1 MDTTSRPPVPSPGWS
16 SVPSS
21 VPSSALSPATLPSP
35 APLPVRAAAPAADRV
50 YRFLKHAFFEQVYP
64 GGTLLNEG
72 DVATAVG
79 VSRTP
84 VREALLRLEA
94 EGLVR
99 LYPKKGALV
108 LPMSAQDI
116 DDVFAA
122 RVMVESFTAPAAW
135 QARQRLVPVLADL
148 LALMRRTAKAGQ
160 TSAFAAADSDFHT
173 AVVDA
178 AGNPVLS
185 RFYAGLRERQLCIG
199 RAVIRLSPER
209 MRRSTSEH
217 AAILAA
223 LRDGNRR
230 AFTELV
236 ATHTHDAHRTLLGLD
251 ST

>member
-1 MDTTSRPPVPSPGWS
+1 MQPDPP
-16 SVPSS
+16 
-21 VPSSALSPATLPSP
+21 APSP
-35 APLPVRAAAPAADRV
+35 APAGPAAERV
-50 YRFLKHAFFEQVYP
+50 YRHLKHAFFEQVHP

-72 DVATAVG
+72 DVAAAVG

-122 RVMVESFTAPAAW
+122 RGMVESFTAPAAW
-135 QARQRLVPVLADL
+135 QARQRLVPVLTEL
-148 LALMRRTAKAGQ
+148 LATMRRASRAGQ

-173 AVVDA
+173 ALVDA
-178 AGNPVLS
+178 AGNPVVS
-185 RFYAGLRERQLCIG
+185 RFYSGLRERQLCIG
-199 RAVIRLSPER
+199 LAVIRLSPER
-209 MRRSTSEH
+209 MRRSISGH

-223 LRDGNRR
+223 LREGDRR
-230 AFTELV
+230 AFTDLV
-236 ATHTHDAHRTLLGLD
+236 ATHTQDAHRTLLGLGP
-251 ST
+251 T

>member
-1 MDTTSRPPVPSPGWS
+1 VPPG
-16 SVPSS
+16 
-21 VPSSALSPATLPSP
+21 
-35 APLPVRAAAPAADRV
+35 PAADRV
-50 YRFLKHAFFEQVYP
+50 YRHLKQAFFEQVHP

-72 DVATAVG
+72 DVAAAVG

-122 RVMVESFTAPAAW
+122 REMVESFTASAAW
-135 QARQRLVPVLADL
+135 QARQRLVPALTERLAT
-148 LALMRRTAKAGQ
+148 MRRTARAGD
-160 TSAFAAADSDFHT
+160 TSGFAAADSDFHT
-173 AVVDA
+173 ALVDA

-185 RFYAGLRERQLCIG
+185 RFYSGLRERQLCIG
-199 RAVIRLSPER
+199 LAVIRLSPER
-209 MRRSTSEH
+209 MRRSTAGH

-223 LRDGNRR
+223 LREGDRR
-230 AFTELV
+230 AFTDLV
-236 ATHTHDAHRTLLGLD
+236 ATHTQDAHRTLLGLGP
-251 ST
+251 T

>member
-1 MDTTSRPPVPSPGWS
+1 MH
-16 SVPSS
+16 
-21 VPSSALSPATLPSP
+21 SATRVQGLA
-35 APLPVRAAAPAADRV
+35 AAAPRPPAAERV
-50 YRFLKHAFFEQVYP
+50 YRHLKRAMFEQVHP

-72 DVATAVG
+72 ELATAVG

-122 RVMVESFTAPAAW
+122 RSMVESFTARAAW
-135 QARQRLVPVLADL
+135 ASRSALAPLLDADL
-148 LALMRRTAKAGQ
+148 DRMRRTARDRA
-160 TSAFAAADSDFHT
+160 SSEFAAADGDFHT
-173 AVVDA
+173 TVVDA
-178 AGNPVLS
+178 AANPVIS

-209 MRRSTSEH
+209 MRRSITAH
-217 AAILAA
+217 AQIVAA
-223 LRDGNRR
+223 LREGNRR
-230 AFTELV
+230 SFTDLV
-236 ATHTHDAHRTLLGLD
+236 ASHTEDAHRTLLGLD
-251 ST
+251 GT